1 MNIFTRLAFIFGSIV
16 AIGFA
21 LWISITLI
29 GFFLLAGGALI
40 LFYVVRQFLLDKGIL
55 NPTPGVPMDASAAM
69 RHNETITVIE
79 TEFTRVDEK
88 LPPQ

>member
-1 MNIFTRLAFIFGSIV
+1 MNLIARALFLIAAIA

-40 LFYVVRQFLLDKGIL
+40 LFYAIRQFLLNKGIL
-55 NPTPGVPMDASAAM
+55 NPNPGVPMDESAASP
-69 RHNETITVIE
+69 HSEKITVID

>member
-1 MNIFTRLAFIFGSIV
+1 MNTITRLFFIVGSIL

-21 LWISITLI
+21 LWISITVM

-40 LFYVVRQFLLDKGIL
+40 IFYAARQFLLDKGIL
-55 NPTPGVPMDASAAM
+55 NPTPGVPMDESAS
-69 RHNETITVIE
+69 HVHEKITVID
-79 TEFTRVDEK
+79 TEFTHVEEK